1 MKRAE
6 CRGKKIIAF
15 FAAAGIAAGSTFP
28 AYAAMLDNTA
38 AEQNTTAQME
48 TEQTYQDDII
58 ALDDIGISV
67 QVSDYTAIRQDD
79 GFVYIYTM
87 ADDSIPYV
95 IIGKYDSASVNFV
108 NEFTKYMADSYS
120 DLQVTEDFDTVE
132 LGGRTFTKIGYTYT
146 ASGCTIRDRRLFF
159 SENDTTYMFGT
170 KEIESLGYYTGD
182 LLEQVAGSMAYLAGG
197 DDDYKN
203 HVDSEN
209 SVTGGAEKA
218 VEDIQQAAGDAAQQN
233 SSTAGN
239 TVSGGTIGSIAG
251 SAGNTAKQQTDGGS
265 ITFDETKAPYSGTW
279 VPFQDGFQLYLP
291 SNWSTYNPSQEE
303 LDQGVIYVAGDASV
317 TENPPSISVVWSY
330 SDGAETLEE
339 IVSALQNAGIQVD
352 NTVTINGFECVSY
365 RMEKDD
371 CSAIMFFHPTNKQY
385 VFCVTGSGYS
395 QNTDTINT
403 VLTSL
408 KATGEQSQ
416 LY

>member
-1 MKRAE
+1 MKRVE
-6 CRGKKIIAF
+6 CRGKKIVAF
-15 FAAAGIAAGSTFP
+15 FAATGIVAGSTLST
-28 AYAAMLDNTA
+28 YAATLDDTA
-38 AEQNTTAQME
+38 AEQNAVAQME
-48 TEQTYQDDII
+48 TGQAYQGDVI

-67 QVSDYTAIRQDD
+67 QVSDYTAIRQED

-120 DLQVTEDFDTVE
+120 DLQVAEDIDTAE
-132 LGGRTFTKIGYTYT
+132 LGGRIFTKIGYTYT
-146 ASGCTIRDRRLFF
+146 AGGCTVRDRRLFF
-159 SENDTTYMFGT
+159 SENDRTYMFGT

-182 LLEQVAGSMAYLAGG
+182 LLEQAAGSMAYLAGG
-197 DDDYKN
+197 GSDYAN

-209 SVTGGAEKA
+209 SVLGGAEKT
-218 VEDIQQAAGDAAQQN
+218 VEDIRQAAGNAGQQKA
-233 SSTAGN
+233 SSAGN
-239 TVSGGTIGSIAG
+239 TVSGGIVGSIVE
-251 SAGNTAKQQTDGGS
+251 SAGGNAGQQTDGGS

-291 SNWSTYNPSQEE
+291 SNWRTYDLTQEE
-303 LDQGVIYVAGDASV
+303 TEQGVIYVAGDASV
-317 TENPPSISVVWSY
+317 TENPPAISVVWSY
-330 SDGAETLEE
+330 SDGAETLED
-339 IVSALQNAGIQVD
+339 IASAVQNAGFQVD
-352 NTVTINGFECVSY
+352 NIVTINGFECVRY
-365 RMEKDD
+365 RGEKDN

-385 VFCVTGSGYS
+385 TFCVTGSGYE

-408 KATGEQSQ
+408 KAIDGQSQ
-416 LY
+416 